1 MVILLSLNLRSW
13 SLHNEILKAVKL
25 FMCIIKVG
33 VLDAYLSP
41 IPPMIADYMGS
52 VVVGCISAFQFQ
64 QKELSVA
71 S

>member
-1 MVILLSLNLRSW
+1 MRYLKQLSYLCALL
-13 SLHNEILKAVKL
+13 KL
-25 FMCIIKVG
+25 ACWMHI
-33 VLDAYLSP
+33 SP
-41 IPPMIADYMGS
+41 IPSMIADYMGS